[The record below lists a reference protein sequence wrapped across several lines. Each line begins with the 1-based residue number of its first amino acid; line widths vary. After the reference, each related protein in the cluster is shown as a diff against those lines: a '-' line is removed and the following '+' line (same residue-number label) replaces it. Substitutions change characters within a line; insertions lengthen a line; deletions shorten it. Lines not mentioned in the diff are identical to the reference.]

1 MEKKKNASRK
11 LHAQTLSC
19 ERSEERVDEE
29 ELARLPRRSE
39 SVNVPRVVRSKT
51 RERERDA
58 RSAYTNRIYY
68 IYSLT
73 FFSLLFI
80 RAFCFSHDDLL
91 NPNPLSS
98 AYLVM
103 KRKNLSHS
111 CELRMM
117 YRASMHFGFPFTN
130 FAFTSTWCHC

>member
-1 MEKKKNASRK
+1 M
-11 LHAQTLSC
+11 
-19 ERSEERVDEE
+19 
-29 ELARLPRRSE
+29 
-39 SVNVPRVVRSKT
+39 
-51 RERERDA
+51 
-58 RSAYTNRIYY
+58 RSAYNTNRIYIHVY
-68 IYSLT
+68 TVLLSFLFYSYHALCV
-73 FFSLLFI
+73 FCFSLLT
-80 RAFCFSHDDLL
+80 HDDDLL

-130 FAFTSTWCHC
+130 FAFTSTCL